1 MRRLFPL
8 LLVVVTPLLTV
19 PVTSAQES
27 GAYVLTLGVDT
38 TSVERYTRT
47 KDRLE
52 VDQVGRSPRVLR
64 RKFTYDYRN
73 GVIDKLSMIVTPPGA
88 DAPTQ
93 VLEARRDG
101 DSLRLSTRTGN
112 AAAVASAVAI
122 EPGTIVLART
132 SPWAVLE
139 GEIQKLARSRADTLG
154 GTSLYLGAGST
165 DRYLLKKLGRDSV
178 SVWLSSGDLSH
189 VRIDKAGRVLGVR
202 PLAGTFQVALTRPA
216 TLDVE
221 ALATAYRAR
230 EQGGTSLGMLS
241 PRDTVRTTLPGG
253 GTLAIDYG
261 SPAKR
266 GRVVFGGVV
275 PYGQVWRT
283 GANAATQLKVDRAI
297 EIAGNAVPAGHYT
310 MWTIPGA
317 AGWKFIL
324 NKETGQ
330 WGTAHK
336 PESDLFTTDM
346 KVSSLPQVA
355 ERFRISLEPTAT
367 GGFVHMDWDMTRAS
381 FEYVVKPETA
391 AQEATK
397 PK

>member
-8 LLVVVTPLLTV
+8 LLVAVTPLLVV
-19 PVTSAQES
+19 PVVAAQES

-64 RKFTYDYRN
+64 RKFAYDYRN
-73 GVIDKLSMIVTPPGA
+73 GAIDKVSMVVTPPGA

-93 VLEARRDG
+93 VLEAKRDG
-101 DSLRLSTRTGN
+101 DSLRVSTRTGN
-112 AAAVASAVAI
+112 APAVASAVAI
-122 EPGTIVLART
+122 QPGTIVLARS

-139 GEIQKLARSRADTLG
+139 GEIQKLVRSRADTLG
-154 GTSLYLGAGST
+154 GTAYYLGAANT
-165 DRYLLKKLGRDSV
+165 DRYLVKKLGRDSV
-178 SVWLSSGDLSH
+178 SVWVSTGDLSH
-189 VRIDKAGRVLGVR
+189 ARIDKAGRVLGVR

-216 TLDVE
+216 TLDVD
-221 ALATAYRAR
+221 AMATAYRAR

-253 GTLAIDYG
+253 GTLVIDYG

-275 PYGQVWRT
+275 PYGEVWRT
-283 GANAATQLKVDRAI
+283 GANAATQLKVDRAL
-297 EIAGNAVPAGHYT
+297 EIAGHPVPAGGYT
-310 MWTIPGA
+310 LWTIPGA
-317 AGWKFIL
+317 AGWKL
-324 NKETGQ
+324 VVNSETGQ
-330 WGTAHK
+330 WGTAHRADR
-336 PESDLFTTDM
+336 DLFTADM

-355 ERFRISLEPTAT
+355 ERFRISIEPTAT
-367 GGFVHMDWDMTRAS
+367 GGLVHMDWDLTRAS
-381 FEYVVKPETA
+381 FEYVVKPEATA
-391 AQEATK
+391 EGTAK